1 MNGEKD
7 TVIQTIRKRKGISL
21 RLRVTLL
28 VSLMLLVLNG
38 LLVGYSIY
46 TSGQH
51 FTRAKE
57 GLVAEMRVFPID
69 LAEVPSQVSAETIK
83 PGEVMEAEVTEF
95 GEVKEFQKGEAI
107 AVSVL
112 QAASTGFRKEILIFF
127 FLIDVLGISLTYF
140 VAGRAL
146 RPLTKLSAK
155 MAQMDENN
163 WNCVMPEPETH
174 DEIGQVSE
182 SFRHLMER
190 LQESFQAQKHFAAN
204 AAHELKTPLAVMKSA
219 IQVLHLEEKPS
230 AEEYEETLRLCL
242 DTTEQLSQMVEE
254 LLTISNPA
262 EEAKEE
268 ISLKKMTGEIFQKYT
283 GQIQE
288 KDLVVWQQ
296 MQQDTWYT
304 HPVLMRF
311 LLENLLSNA
320 VKYNRQGGSIRLTAE
335 IKENQLHLEVADTGI
350 GISSEHLPHIFTC
363 FYRADPSRNKEIAGN
378 GLGLSIVKTAVE
390 KMRGEITVESEE
402 GKGTCFHVVLPA

>member
-7 TVIQTIRKRKGISL
+7 TVIQNIGKNKGISL
-21 RLRVTLL
+21 RLRITLL
-28 VSLMLLVLNG
+28 VSLLLLVLNG
-38 LLVGYSIY
+38 VLVGYSVY
-46 TSGQH
+46 SGGQY
-51 FTRAKE
+51 FTQATMALKVEMSAINPSAE
-57 GLVAEMRVFPID
+57 GTEAQTIQRWQ
-69 LAEVPSQVSAETIK
+69 EVPLEMQ
-83 PGEVMEAEVTEF
+83 
-95 GEVKEFQKGEAI
+95 
-107 AVSVL
+107 AVSTEPAVAAISTL
-112 QAASTGFRKEILIFF
+112 QEANTGFRQEILLA
-127 FLIDVLGISLTYF
+127 FLLVDIVGILLTYF

-146 RPLTKLSAK
+146 QPLTKLSAK
-155 MAQMDENN
+155 MTQMDENN
-163 WNCVMPEPETH
+163 WNCAMTEPDTH

-230 AEEYEETLRLCL
+230 VEEYEETLQLCL

-254 LLTISNPA
+254 LLVISNPK

-268 ISLKKMTGEIFQKYT
+268 ISLKKMTEEIFQKYAA
-283 GQIQE
+283 QMQE

-296 MQQDTWYT
+296 IQQDTWYT

-320 VKYNRQGGSIRLTAE
+320 VKYNQQGGSIRLTAE

-350 GISSEHLPHIFTC
+350 GISPEHLPHIFTC

-390 KMRGEITVESEE
+390 KMQGEITVESQE
-402 GKGTCFHVVLPA
+402 GKGTCFHVTLPA

>member
-7 TVIQTIRKRKGISL
+7 TVMQNIRKNKGISL
-21 RLRVTLL
+21 RLRITLL
-28 VSLMLLVLNG
+28 VSLLLLLLNG
-38 LLVGYSIY
+38 VLVGYSVH
-46 TSGQH
+46 SGGQY
-51 FTRAKE
+51 FTQATMALKVEMSAIKPSAE
-57 GLVAEMRVFPID
+57 GTEAQTIQRWQ
-69 LAEVPSQVSAETIK
+69 EVPLEMQ
-83 PGEVMEAEVTEF
+83 
-95 GEVKEFQKGEAI
+95 
-107 AVSVL
+107 AVSTEPSAVAISTL
-112 QAASTGFRKEILIFF
+112 QEANSGFRQEILLA
-127 FLIDVLGISLTYF
+127 FLFVDVVGILLTYF

-163 WNCVMPEPETH
+163 WNCAMTEPDTH

-190 LQESFQAQKHFAAN
+190 LQDSFQAQKHFAAN

-230 AEEYEETLRLCL
+230 AEEYEETLELCL
-242 DTTEQLSQMVEE
+242 ETTEQLSQMVEE
-254 LLTISNPA
+254 LLVISNPK

-268 ISLKKMTGEIFQKYT
+268 ISLKKMIEEIFQKYA

-296 MQQDTWYT
+296 MQQDTWYI

-350 GISSEHLPHIFTC
+350 GISPEHLPHIFTC

-390 KMRGEITVESEE
+390 KMQGEIIVESEE
-402 GKGTCFHVVLPA
+402 GQGTCFHVTLPA

>member
-7 TVIQTIRKRKGISL
+7 TVMQNIRKNKGISL
-21 RLRVTLL
+21 RLRITLL
-28 VSLMLLVLNG
+28 VSLLLLLLNG
-38 LLVGYSIY
+38 VLVGYSVH
-46 TSGQH
+46 SGGQY
-51 FTRAKE
+51 FTQATMALKVEMSAIKPSAE
-57 GLVAEMRVFPID
+57 GIEAQTIQRWQ
-69 LAEVPSQVSAETIK
+69 EVPLEMQ
-83 PGEVMEAEVTEF
+83 
-95 GEVKEFQKGEAI
+95 
-107 AVSVL
+107 AVSTEP
-112 QAASTGFRKEILIFF
+112 AAVAISTLHEANSGFRQEILLA
-127 FLIDVLGISLTYF
+127 FLFVDVVGILLTYF

-163 WNCVMPEPETH
+163 WNCAMTEPDTH

-190 LQESFQAQKHFAAN
+190 LQDSFQAQKHFAAN

-230 AEEYEETLRLCL
+230 AEEYEETLELCL
-242 DTTEQLSQMVEE
+242 ETTEQLSQMVEE
-254 LLTISNPA
+254 LLVISNPK

-268 ISLKKMTGEIFQKYT
+268 ISLKKMTEEIFQKYA

-296 MQQDTWYT
+296 VQQDTWYT

-350 GISSEHLPHIFTC
+350 GISPEHLPHIFTC

-390 KMRGEITVESEE
+390 KMQGEITVESEE
-402 GKGTCFHVVLPA
+402 GKGTCFHVTLPA

>member
-7 TVIQTIRKRKGISL
+7 TVMQNIRKNKGISL
-21 RLRVTLL
+21 RLRITLL
-28 VSLMLLVLNG
+28 VSLLLLLLNG
-38 LLVGYSIY
+38 VLVGYSVHS
-46 TSGQH
+46 SGQY
-51 FTRAKE
+51 FTQATMALKVEMSAIKPSAE
-57 GLVAEMRVFPID
+57 GTEAQTIQRWQ
-69 LAEVPSQVSAETIK
+69 EVPLEMQ
-83 PGEVMEAEVTEF
+83 
-95 GEVKEFQKGEAI
+95 
-107 AVSVL
+107 AVSTEPAAVAISTL
-112 QAASTGFRKEILIFF
+112 QEANSGFRQEILLA
-127 FLIDVLGISLTYF
+127 FLFVDVVGILLTYF

-163 WNCVMPEPETH
+163 WNCAMTEPDTH

-190 LQESFQAQKHFAAN
+190 LQDSFQTQKHFAAN
-204 AAHELKTPLAVMKSA
+204 AAHELKTPMAVMKSA

-230 AEEYEETLRLCL
+230 AEEYEETLELCL
-242 DTTEQLSQMVEE
+242 ETTEQLSQMVEK
-254 LLTISNPA
+254 LLVISNPK

-268 ISLKKMTGEIFQKYT
+268 ISLKKMTEEIFQKYA

-296 MQQDTWYT
+296 MQQDTWYI

-350 GISSEHLPHIFTC
+350 GISPEHLPHIFTC

-390 KMRGEITVESEE
+390 KMQGEITVESEE
-402 GKGTCFHVVLPA
+402 GKGTCFHVTLPA

>member
-7 TVIQTIRKRKGISL
+7 TVIQNIGKNKGISL
-21 RLRVTLL
+21 RLRITLL
-28 VSLMLLVLNG
+28 VSLLLLVLNG
-38 LLVGYSIY
+38 VLVGYSVY
-46 TSGQH
+46 SGGQY
-51 FTRAKE
+51 FTQATMALKVEMSAINPSAE
-57 GLVAEMRVFPID
+57 GTEAQTIQRWQ
-69 LAEVPSQVSAETIK
+69 EVPLEMQ
-83 PGEVMEAEVTEF
+83 
-95 GEVKEFQKGEAI
+95 
-107 AVSVL
+107 AVSTEPAVAAISTL
-112 QAASTGFRKEILIFF
+112 QEANTGFRQEILLA
-127 FLIDVLGISLTYF
+127 FLFVDIVGILLTYF

-146 RPLTKLSAK
+146 QPLTKLSAK
-155 MAQMDENN
+155 MTQMDENN
-163 WNCVMPEPETH
+163 WNCAMTEPDTH

-230 AEEYEETLRLCL
+230 AEEYEETLQLCL
-242 DTTEQLSQMVEE
+242 ETTEQLSQMVEE
-254 LLTISNPA
+254 LLVISNPK

-268 ISLKKMTGEIFQKYT
+268 ISLKKMTEEIFQKYAA
-283 GQIQE
+283 QIQE

-296 MQQDTWYT
+296 IQQDTWYT

-320 VKYNRQGGSIRLTAE
+320 VKYNQQGGSIRLTAE

-350 GISSEHLPHIFTC
+350 GISPEHLPHIFTC

-390 KMRGEITVESEE
+390 KMRGGITVESQE
-402 GKGTCFHVVLPA
+402 GKGTCFHVTLPA

>member
-7 TVIQTIRKRKGISL
+7 TVMQNIGKNKGISL
-21 RLRVTLL
+21 RLRITLL
-28 VSLMLLVLNG
+28 VSLLLLVLNG
-38 LLVGYSIY
+38 VLVGYSVY
-46 TSGQH
+46 SGGQY
-51 FTRAKE
+51 FTQATMALKVEMSAIKPSAE
-57 GLVAEMRVFPID
+57 GTEAQTIQRWQ
-69 LAEVPSQVSAETIK
+69 EVPLEMQ
-83 PGEVMEAEVTEF
+83 
-95 GEVKEFQKGEAI
+95 
-107 AVSVL
+107 AVSTEPAVAAISTL
-112 QAASTGFRKEILIFF
+112 QEANTGFRQEILLA
-127 FLIDVLGISLTYF
+127 FLFVDIVGILLTYF

-146 RPLTKLSAK
+146 QPLTKLSAK
-155 MAQMDENN
+155 MTQMDENN
-163 WNCVMPEPETH
+163 WNCAMTEPDTH

-190 LQESFQAQKHFAAN
+190 LQDSFQAQKHFAAN

-230 AEEYEETLRLCL
+230 AEEYEETLQLCL

-254 LLTISNPA
+254 LLVISNPK

-268 ISLKKMTGEIFQKYT
+268 ISLKKMTEEIFQKYAA
-283 GQIQE
+283 QMQE

-296 MQQDTWYT
+296 IQQDTWYT
-304 HPVLMRF
+304 HSVLMRF

-320 VKYNRQGGSIRLTAE
+320 VKYNQQGGSIRLTAE

-350 GISSEHLPHIFTC
+350 GISPEHLPHIFTC

-390 KMRGEITVESEE
+390 KMRGEITVESQE
-402 GKGTCFHVVLPA
+402 GKGTCFHVTLPA

>member
-7 TVIQTIRKRKGISL
+7 TVIQNIGKNKGISL
-21 RLRVTLL
+21 RLRITLL
-28 VSLMLLVLNG
+28 VSLLLLVLNG
-38 LLVGYSIY
+38 VLVGYSVY
-46 TSGQH
+46 SGGRY
-51 FTRAKE
+51 FTQATMALKVEMSAINPSAE
-57 GLVAEMRVFPID
+57 GTEAQTIQRWQ
-69 LAEVPSQVSAETIK
+69 EVPLEMQ
-83 PGEVMEAEVTEF
+83 
-95 GEVKEFQKGEAI
+95 
-107 AVSVL
+107 AVSTEPAAVAISTL
-112 QAASTGFRKEILIFF
+112 QEANTGFRQEILLA
-127 FLIDVLGISLTYF
+127 FLFVDIVGILLTYF

-146 RPLTKLSAK
+146 QPLTKLSAK

-163 WNCVMPEPETH
+163 WNCAMTEPDTH

-230 AEEYEETLRLCL
+230 AEEYEETLQLCL
-242 DTTEQLSQMVEE
+242 ETTEQLSQMVEE
-254 LLTISNPA
+254 LLVISNPK

-268 ISLKKMTGEIFQKYT
+268 ISLKKMTEEIFQKYAA
-283 GQIQE
+283 QIQE

-296 MQQDTWYT
+296 IQQDTWYT

-320 VKYNRQGGSIRLTAE
+320 VKYNQQGGSIRLTAE
-335 IKENQLHLEVADTGI
+335 VKENQLHLEVADTGI
-350 GISSEHLPHIFTC
+350 GISPEHLPHIFTC

-390 KMRGEITVESEE
+390 KMQGEITVESQE
-402 GKGTCFHVVLPA
+402 GKGTCFHVTLPA

>member
-7 TVIQTIRKRKGISL
+7 TVIQNIGKNKGISL
-21 RLRVTLL
+21 RLRITLL
-28 VSLMLLVLNG
+28 VSLLLLVLNG
-38 LLVGYSIY
+38 VLVGYSVY
-46 TSGQH
+46 SSGQY
-51 FTRAKE
+51 FTQATMALKVEMSAINPSAE
-57 GLVAEMRVFPID
+57 GTEAQTIQRWQ
-69 LAEVPSQVSAETIK
+69 EVPLEMQ
-83 PGEVMEAEVTEF
+83 
-95 GEVKEFQKGEAI
+95 
-107 AVSVL
+107 AVSTEPAAVAISTL
-112 QAASTGFRKEILIFF
+112 QEANTGFRQEILLA
-127 FLIDVLGISLTYF
+127 FLLVDIVGILLTYF

-146 RPLTKLSAK
+146 QPLTKLSAK

-163 WNCVMPEPETH
+163 WNCAMTEPDTH

-190 LQESFQAQKHFAAN
+190 LQDSFQAQKHFAAN

-230 AEEYEETLRLCL
+230 AEEYEETLQLCL
-242 DTTEQLSQMVEE
+242 ETTEKLSQMVEE
-254 LLTISNPA
+254 LLVISNPK

-268 ISLKKMTGEIFQKYT
+268 ISLKKMTEEIFQKYAA
-283 GQIQE
+283 QIQE

-296 MQQDTWYT
+296 IQQDTWYT

-320 VKYNRQGGSIRLTAE
+320 VKYNQQGGSIRLTAE
-335 IKENQLHLEVADTGI
+335 IKESQLHLKVADTGI
-350 GISSEHLPHIFTC
+350 GISPEHLPHIFTC

-390 KMRGEITVESEE
+390 KMQGEITVESQE
-402 GKGTCFHVVLPA
+402 GKGTCFHVTLPA

>member
-7 TVIQTIRKRKGISL
+7 TVMQNIRKNKGISL
-21 RLRVTLL
+21 RLRITLL
-28 VSLMLLVLNG
+28 VSLLLLLLNG
-38 LLVGYSIY
+38 VLVGYSVH
-46 TSGQH
+46 SGGQY
-51 FTRAKE
+51 FTQATMALKVEMSAIKPSAE
-57 GLVAEMRVFPID
+57 GTEAQTIQRWQ
-69 LAEVPSQVSAETIK
+69 EVPLEMQ
-83 PGEVMEAEVTEF
+83 
-95 GEVKEFQKGEAI
+95 
-107 AVSVL
+107 AVSTEPAAVAISTL
-112 QAASTGFRKEILIFF
+112 QEANSGFRQEILLA
-127 FLIDVLGISLTYF
+127 FLFVDVVGILLTYF

-163 WNCVMPEPETH
+163 WNCAMTEPDTH

-190 LQESFQAQKHFAAN
+190 LQDSFQVKKHFAAN
-204 AAHELKTPLAVMKSA
+204 AAHELKTTLAVMKSA

-230 AEEYEETLRLCL
+230 AEEYEETLELCL
-242 DTTEQLSQMVEE
+242 ETTEQLSQMVEK
-254 LLTISNPA
+254 LLVISNPK

-268 ISLKKMTGEIFQKYT
+268 ISLKKMIEEIFQKYA

-296 MQQDTWYT
+296 VQQDTWYT

-350 GISSEHLPHIFTC
+350 GISPEHLPHIFTC

-378 GLGLSIVKTAVE
+378 GLGLSVVKTAVE
-390 KMRGEITVESEE
+390 KMQGEITVVSEE
-402 GKGTCFHVVLPA
+402 GKGTCFHVTLPA

>member
-7 TVIQTIRKRKGISL
+7 TVIQNIGKNKGISL
-21 RLRVTLL
+21 RLRITLL
-28 VSLMLLVLNG
+28 VSLLLLVLNG
-38 LLVGYSIY
+38 VLVGYSVY
-46 TSGQH
+46 SSGQY
-51 FTRAKE
+51 FTQATMALKVEMSAINPSAE
-57 GLVAEMRVFPID
+57 GTEAQTIQRWQ
-69 LAEVPSQVSAETIK
+69 EVPLEMQ
-83 PGEVMEAEVTEF
+83 
-95 GEVKEFQKGEAI
+95 
-107 AVSVL
+107 AVSTEPAAVAISTL
-112 QAASTGFRKEILIFF
+112 QEANTGFRQEILLA
-127 FLIDVLGISLTYF
+127 FLLVDIVGILLTYF

-163 WNCVMPEPETH
+163 WNCAMTEPDTH

-190 LQESFQAQKHFAAN
+190 LQDSFQAQKHFAAN

-219 IQVLHLEEKPS
+219 IQVFHLEEKPS
-230 AEEYEETLRLCL
+230 AEEYEETLQLCL
-242 DTTEQLSQMVEE
+242 ETTEQLSQMVEE
-254 LLTISNPA
+254 LLVISNPK

-268 ISLKKMTGEIFQKYT
+268 ISLKKMTEDIFQKYAA
-283 GQIQE
+283 QIQE

-296 MQQDTWYT
+296 IQQDTWYT

-320 VKYNRQGGSIRLTAE
+320 VKYNQQGGSIRLTAE

-350 GISSEHLPHIFTC
+350 GISPEHLPHIFTC

-390 KMRGEITVESEE
+390 KMQGEITVESQE
-402 GKGTCFHVVLPA
+402 GKGTCFHVTLPA

>member
-7 TVIQTIRKRKGISL
+7 TVMQNIRKNKGISL
-21 RLRVTLL
+21 RLRITLL
-28 VSLMLLVLNG
+28 VSLLLLLLNG
-38 LLVGYSIY
+38 VLVGYSVH
-46 TSGQH
+46 SGGQY
-51 FTRAKE
+51 FTQATMALKVEMSAIKPSAE
-57 GLVAEMRVFPID
+57 GTEAQTIQRWQ
-69 LAEVPSQVSAETIK
+69 EVPLEMQ
-83 PGEVMEAEVTEF
+83 
-95 GEVKEFQKGEAI
+95 
-107 AVSVL
+107 AVSTEPAAVAISTL
-112 QAASTGFRKEILIFF
+112 QEANSGFRQEILLA
-127 FLIDVLGISLTYF
+127 FLFVDVVGILLTYF

-163 WNCVMPEPETH
+163 WNCAMTEPDTH

-190 LQESFQAQKHFAAN
+190 LQDSFQAQKHFAAN

-230 AEEYEETLRLCL
+230 AEEYEETLELCL
-242 DTTEQLSQMVEE
+242 ETTEQLSQMVEE
-254 LLTISNPA
+254 LLVISNPK

-268 ISLKKMTGEIFQKYT
+268 ISLKKMTEEIFQKYA

-296 MQQDTWYT
+296 MQQDTWYI

-350 GISSEHLPHIFTC
+350 GISPEHLPHIFTC

-390 KMRGEITVESEE
+390 KMQGEITVESEE
-402 GKGTCFHVVLPA
+402 GKGTCFHVTLPA

>member
-7 TVIQTIRKRKGISL
+7 TVMQNIRKNKGISL
-21 RLRVTLL
+21 RLRITLL
-28 VSLMLLVLNG
+28 VSLLLLLLNG
-38 LLVGYSIY
+38 VLVGYSVH
-46 TSGQH
+46 SGGQY
-51 FTRAKE
+51 FTQATMALKVEMSAIKPSAE
-57 GLVAEMRVFPID
+57 GTEAQTIQRWQ
-69 LAEVPSQVSAETIK
+69 EVPLEMQ
-83 PGEVMEAEVTEF
+83 
-95 GEVKEFQKGEAI
+95 
-107 AVSVL
+107 AVSTEPAAVAISTL
-112 QAASTGFRKEILIFF
+112 QEANSGFRQEILLA
-127 FLIDVLGISLTYF
+127 FLFVDVVGILLTYF

-163 WNCVMPEPETH
+163 WNCAMTEPDTH

-190 LQESFQAQKHFAAN
+190 RQDSFQAQKHFAAN
-204 AAHELKTPLAVMKSA
+204 AAHELKTPMAVMKSA

-230 AEEYEETLRLCL
+230 AEEYEETLELCL
-242 DTTEQLSQMVEE
+242 ETTEQLSQMVEE
-254 LLTISNPA
+254 LLVISNPK

-268 ISLKKMTGEIFQKYT
+268 ISLKKMTEEIFQKYA

-296 MQQDTWYT
+296 MQQDTWYI

-350 GISSEHLPHIFTC
+350 GISPEHLPHIFTC

-390 KMRGEITVESEE
+390 KMQGEIIVESEE
-402 GKGTCFHVVLPA
+402 GQGTCFHVTLPA

>member
-7 TVIQTIRKRKGISL
+7 TVIQNIGKNKGISL
-21 RLRVTLL
+21 RLRITLL
-28 VSLMLLVLNG
+28 VSLLLLVLNG
-38 LLVGYSIY
+38 VLVGYSVY
-46 TSGQH
+46 SGGQY
-51 FTRAKE
+51 FTQATMALKVEMSAIKPSAE
-57 GLVAEMRVFPID
+57 GTEAQTIQRWQ
-69 LAEVPSQVSAETIK
+69 EVPLEMQ
-83 PGEVMEAEVTEF
+83 
-95 GEVKEFQKGEAI
+95 
-107 AVSVL
+107 AVSTEPAVAAISTL
-112 QAASTGFRKEILIFF
+112 QEANTGFRQEILLA
-127 FLIDVLGISLTYF
+127 FLLVDIVGILLTYF

-146 RPLTKLSAK
+146 QPLTKLSAK
-155 MAQMDENN
+155 MTQMDENN
-163 WNCVMPEPETH
+163 WNCAMTEPDTH

-190 LQESFQAQKHFAAN
+190 LQDSFQAQKHFAAN

-230 AEEYEETLRLCL
+230 AEEYEETLQLCL

-254 LLTISNPA
+254 LLVISNPK

-268 ISLKKMTGEIFQKYT
+268 ISLKKMTEEIFQKYAA
-283 GQIQE
+283 QMQE

-296 MQQDTWYT
+296 IQQDTWYT

-320 VKYNRQGGSIRLTAE
+320 VKYNQQGGSIRLTAE

-350 GISSEHLPHIFTC
+350 GISPEHLPHIFTC
-363 FYRADPSRNKEIAGN
+363 FYRADPSRNKKIAGN

-390 KMRGEITVESEE
+390 KMQGEITVESQE
-402 GKGTCFHVVLPA
+402 GKGTCFHVTLPA

>member
-7 TVIQTIRKRKGISL
+7 TVIQNIGKNKGISL
-21 RLRVTLL
+21 RLRITLL
-28 VSLMLLVLNG
+28 VSLLLLVLNG
-38 LLVGYSIY
+38 VLVGYSVY
-46 TSGQH
+46 SGGQY
-51 FTRAKE
+51 FTQATAALKVE
-57 GLVAEMRVFPID
+57 MSAIKPSAEETEAQTIQRWQ
-69 LAEVPSQVSAETIK
+69 EVPLEMQ
-83 PGEVMEAEVTEF
+83 
-95 GEVKEFQKGEAI
+95 
-107 AVSVL
+107 AVSTEPAAVAISTL
-112 QAASTGFRKEILIFF
+112 QEANTGFRQEILLA
-127 FLIDVLGISLTYF
+127 FLFVDIVGILLTYF

-146 RPLTKLSAK
+146 QPLTKLSAK
-155 MAQMDENN
+155 MTQMDENN
-163 WNCVMPEPETH
+163 WNCAMTEPDTH

-190 LQESFQAQKHFAAN
+190 LQDSFQAQKHFAAN

-230 AEEYEETLRLCL
+230 AEEYEETLQLCL
-242 DTTEQLSQMVEE
+242 ETTEQLSQMVEE
-254 LLTISNPA
+254 LLVISNPK

-268 ISLKKMTGEIFQKYT
+268 ISLKKMTEEIFQKYAA
-283 GQIQE
+283 QIQE

-296 MQQDTWYT
+296 IQQDTWYT

-335 IKENQLHLEVADTGI
+335 IKENQLHLEVADAGI
-350 GISSEHLPHIFTC
+350 GISPEHLPHIFTC

-390 KMRGEITVESEE
+390 KMQGEITVESQE
-402 GKGTCFHVVLPA
+402 GKGTCFHVTLPA

>member
-7 TVIQTIRKRKGISL
+7 TVMQNIRKNKGISL
-21 RLRVTLL
+21 RLRITLL
-28 VSLMLLVLNG
+28 VSLLLLLLNG
-38 LLVGYSIY
+38 VLVGYSVH
-46 TSGQH
+46 SGGQY
-51 FTRAKE
+51 FTQATMALKVEMSAIKPSAE
-57 GLVAEMRVFPID
+57 GTEAQTTQRWQ
-69 LAEVPSQVSAETIK
+69 EVPLEMQ
-83 PGEVMEAEVTEF
+83 
-95 GEVKEFQKGEAI
+95 
-107 AVSVL
+107 AVSTEPSAVAISTL
-112 QAASTGFRKEILIFF
+112 QEANSGFRQEILLA
-127 FLIDVLGISLTYF
+127 FLFVDVVGILLTYF

-163 WNCVMPEPETH
+163 WNCAMTEPDTH

-190 LQESFQAQKHFAAN
+190 LQDSFQVKKHFAAN

-230 AEEYEETLRLCL
+230 AEEYEETLELCL
-242 DTTEQLSQMVEE
+242 ETTEQLSQMVEK
-254 LLTISNPA
+254 LLVISNPK

-268 ISLKKMTGEIFQKYT
+268 ISLKKMIEEIFQKYA

-296 MQQDTWYT
+296 VQQDTWYT

-350 GISSEHLPHIFTC
+350 GISPEHLPHIFTC

-378 GLGLSIVKTAVE
+378 GLGLSVVKTAVE
-390 KMRGEITVESEE
+390 KMQGEITVVSEE
-402 GKGTCFHVVLPA
+402 GKGTCFHVTLPA

>member
-1 MNGEKD
+1 MQN
-7 TVIQTIRKRKGISL
+7 IRKNKGISL
-21 RLRVTLL
+21 RLRITLL
-28 VSLMLLVLNG
+28 VSLLLLLLNG
-38 LLVGYSIY
+38 VLVGYSVH
-46 TSGQH
+46 SGGQY
-51 FTRAKE
+51 FTQATMALKVEMSAIKPSAE
-57 GLVAEMRVFPID
+57 GTEAQTIQRWQ
-69 LAEVPSQVSAETIK
+69 EVPLEMQ
-83 PGEVMEAEVTEF
+83 
-95 GEVKEFQKGEAI
+95 
-107 AVSVL
+107 AVSTEPSAVAISTL
-112 QAASTGFRKEILIFF
+112 QEANSGFRQEILLA
-127 FLIDVLGISLTYF
+127 FLFVDVVGILLTYF

-163 WNCVMPEPETH
+163 WNCAMTEPDTH

-190 LQESFQAQKHFAAN
+190 LQDSFQVKKHFAAN

-230 AEEYEETLRLCL
+230 AEEYEETLELCL
-242 DTTEQLSQMVEE
+242 ETTEQLSQMVEK
-254 LLTISNPA
+254 LLVISNPK

-268 ISLKKMTGEIFQKYT
+268 ISLKKMIEEIFQKYA

-296 MQQDTWYT
+296 VQQDTWYT

-350 GISSEHLPHIFTC
+350 GISPEHLPHIFTC

-378 GLGLSIVKTAVE
+378 GLGLSVVKTAVE
-390 KMRGEITVESEE
+390 KMQGEITVVSEE
-402 GKGTCFHVVLPA
+402 GKGTCFHVTLPA

>member
-7 TVIQTIRKRKGISL
+7 TVIQNIGKNKGISL
-21 RLRVTLL
+21 RLRITLL
-28 VSLMLLVLNG
+28 VSLLLLVLNG
-38 LLVGYSIY
+38 VLVGYSVY
-46 TSGQH
+46 SGGQY
-51 FTRAKE
+51 FTQATMALKVEMSAINPSAE
-57 GLVAEMRVFPID
+57 GTEAQTIQRWQ
-69 LAEVPSQVSAETIK
+69 EVPLEMQ
-83 PGEVMEAEVTEF
+83 
-95 GEVKEFQKGEAI
+95 
-107 AVSVL
+107 AVSTEPAAVAISTL
-112 QAASTGFRKEILIFF
+112 QEANTGFRQEILLV
-127 FLIDVLGISLTYF
+127 FLLVDIVGILLTYF

-146 RPLTKLSAK
+146 QPLTKLSAK

-163 WNCVMPEPETH
+163 WNCAMTEPDTH

-190 LQESFQAQKHFAAN
+190 LQDSFQEQKHFAAN

-230 AEEYEETLRLCL
+230 AEEYEETLQLCL
-242 DTTEQLSQMVEE
+242 ETTEQLSQMMEE
-254 LLTISNPA
+254 LLVISNPK

-268 ISLKKMTGEIFQKYT
+268 ISLKKMTEEIFQKYAA
-283 GQIQE
+283 QIQE
-288 KDLVVWQQ
+288 KDLVVWHQI
-296 MQQDTWYT
+296 QQDTWYT

-320 VKYNRQGGSIRLTAE
+320 VKYNQQGGSIRLTAE

-350 GISSEHLPHIFTC
+350 GISPEHLPHIFTC

-390 KMRGEITVESEE
+390 KMQGEITVESQE
-402 GKGTCFHVVLPA
+402 GKGTCFHVTLPA

>member
-7 TVIQTIRKRKGISL
+7 TVMQNIRKNKGISL
-21 RLRVTLL
+21 RLRITLL
-28 VSLMLLVLNG
+28 VSLLLLLLNG
-38 LLVGYSIY
+38 VLVGYSVH
-46 TSGQH
+46 SGGQY
-51 FTRAKE
+51 FTQATMALKVEMSAIKPSAE
-57 GLVAEMRVFPID
+57 GTEAQTIQRWQ
-69 LAEVPSQVSAETIK
+69 EVPLEMQ
-83 PGEVMEAEVTEF
+83 
-95 GEVKEFQKGEAI
+95 
-107 AVSVL
+107 AVSTEPAAVAISTL
-112 QAASTGFRKEILIFF
+112 QEANSGFRQEILLA
-127 FLIDVLGISLTYF
+127 FLFVDVVGILLTYF

-163 WNCVMPEPETH
+163 WNCAMTEPDTH

-190 LQESFQAQKHFAAN
+190 LQDSFQAQKHFAAN
-204 AAHELKTPLAVMKSA
+204 AAHELKTPMAVMKSA

-230 AEEYEETLRLCL
+230 AEEYEETLELCL
-242 DTTEQLSQMVEE
+242 ETTEQLSQMVEE
-254 LLTISNPA
+254 LLVISNPK

-268 ISLKKMTGEIFQKYT
+268 ISLKKMIEEIFQKYA

-296 MQQDTWYT
+296 VQQDTWYT

-350 GISSEHLPHIFTC
+350 GISPEHLPHIFTC

-390 KMRGEITVESEE
+390 KMQGEITVVSEE
-402 GKGTCFHVVLPA
+402 GKGTCFHVTLPT

>member
-7 TVIQTIRKRKGISL
+7 TVIQNIGKNKGISL
-21 RLRVTLL
+21 RLRITLL
-28 VSLMLLVLNG
+28 MSLLLLVLNG
-38 LLVGYSIY
+38 VLVGYSVY
-46 TSGQH
+46 SGGQY
-51 FTRAKE
+51 FTQATMALKVEMSAIKPSAE
-57 GLVAEMRVFPID
+57 GTEAQTIQRWQ
-69 LAEVPSQVSAETIK
+69 EVPLEMQ
-83 PGEVMEAEVTEF
+83 
-95 GEVKEFQKGEAI
+95 
-107 AVSVL
+107 AVSTEPAAVAISTL
-112 QAASTGFRKEILIFF
+112 QEANTGFRQEILLA
-127 FLIDVLGISLTYF
+127 FLFVDIVGILLTYF

-146 RPLTKLSAK
+146 QPLTKLSAK
-155 MAQMDENN
+155 MTQMDENN
-163 WNCVMPEPETH
+163 WNCAMTEPDTH

-230 AEEYEETLRLCL
+230 AEEYEETLQLCL
-242 DTTEQLSQMVEE
+242 ETTEQLSQMVEE
-254 LLTISNPA
+254 LLVISNPK

-268 ISLKKMTGEIFQKYT
+268 ISLKKMTEEIFQKYAA
-283 GQIQE
+283 QIQE

-296 MQQDTWYT
+296 IQQDTWYT

-320 VKYNRQGGSIRLTAE
+320 VKYNQQGGSIRLTAE

-350 GISSEHLPHIFTC
+350 GISPEHLPHIFTC

-390 KMRGEITVESEE
+390 KMRGEITVESQE
-402 GKGTCFHVVLPA
+402 GKGTCFHVTLPA

>member
-7 TVIQTIRKRKGISL
+7 TVIQNIGKNKGISL
-21 RLRVTLL
+21 RLRITLL
-28 VSLMLLVLNG
+28 VSLLLLVLNG
-38 LLVGYSIY
+38 VLVGYSVY
-46 TSGQH
+46 SGGQY
-51 FTRAKE
+51 FTQATMALKVEMSAIKPSAE
-57 GLVAEMRVFPID
+57 GTEAQTIQSWQ
-69 LAEVPSQVSAETIK
+69 EVPLEMQ
-83 PGEVMEAEVTEF
+83 
-95 GEVKEFQKGEAI
+95 
-107 AVSVL
+107 AVSTEPAVAVISTL
-112 QAASTGFRKEILIFF
+112 QEANTGFRQEILLA
-127 FLIDVLGISLTYF
+127 FLFVDIVGILLTYF

-146 RPLTKLSAK
+146 QPLTKLSAK
-155 MAQMDENN
+155 MTQMDENN
-163 WNCVMPEPETH
+163 WNCAMTEPDTH

-190 LQESFQAQKHFAAN
+190 LQDSFQAQKHFAAN

-230 AEEYEETLRLCL
+230 AEEYEETLQLCL
-242 DTTEQLSQMVEE
+242 ETTEQLSQMVEE
-254 LLTISNPA
+254 LLVISNPK

-268 ISLKKMTGEIFQKYT
+268 ISLKKMTEEIFQKYAA
-283 GQIQE
+283 QIQE

-296 MQQDTWYT
+296 IQQDTWYT

-320 VKYNRQGGSIRLTAE
+320 VKYNQQGGSIRLTAE

-350 GISSEHLPHIFTC
+350 GISPEHLPHIFTC

-390 KMRGEITVESEE
+390 KMQGEITVESQE
-402 GKGTCFHVVLPA
+402 GKGTCFHVTLPA

>member
-7 TVIQTIRKRKGISL
+7 TVIQNIGKNKGISL
-21 RLRVTLL
+21 RLRITLL
-28 VSLMLLVLNG
+28 VSLLLLVLNG
-38 LLVGYSIY
+38 VLVGYSVY
-46 TSGQH
+46 SGGQY
-51 FTRAKE
+51 FTQATMALKVEMSAINPSAE
-57 GLVAEMRVFPID
+57 GTEAQTIQRWQ
-69 LAEVPSQVSAETIK
+69 EVPLEMQ
-83 PGEVMEAEVTEF
+83 
-95 GEVKEFQKGEAI
+95 
-107 AVSVL
+107 AVSTEPAVAAISTL
-112 QAASTGFRKEILIFF
+112 QEANTGFRQEILLA
-127 FLIDVLGISLTYF
+127 FLFVDIVGILLTYF

-146 RPLTKLSAK
+146 QPLTKLSTK
-155 MAQMDENN
+155 MTQMDENN
-163 WNCVMPEPETH
+163 WNCAMTEPDTH

-190 LQESFQAQKHFAAN
+190 LQDSFQAQKHFAAN

-230 AEEYEETLRLCL
+230 AEEYEETLQLCL
-242 DTTEQLSQMVEE
+242 ETTEQLSQMVEE
-254 LLTISNPA
+254 LLVISNPK

-268 ISLKKMTGEIFQKYT
+268 ISLKKMTEEIFQKYAA
-283 GQIQE
+283 QIQE

-296 MQQDTWYT
+296 IQQDTWYT

-320 VKYNRQGGSIRLTAE
+320 VKYNQQGGSIRLTAE

-350 GISSEHLPHIFTC
+350 GISPEHLPHIFTC

-390 KMRGEITVESEE
+390 KMQGEITVESQE
-402 GKGTCFHVVLPA
+402 GKGTCFHVTLPA

>member
-7 TVIQTIRKRKGISL
+7 TVIQNIGKNKGISL
-21 RLRVTLL
+21 RLRITLL
-28 VSLMLLVLNG
+28 VSLLLLVLNG
-38 LLVGYSIY
+38 VLVGYSVY
-46 TSGQH
+46 SGGQY
-51 FTRAKE
+51 FTQATMALKVEMSAIKPSAE
-57 GLVAEMRVFPID
+57 GTEAQTIQRWQ
-69 LAEVPSQVSAETIK
+69 EVPLEMQ
-83 PGEVMEAEVTEF
+83 
-95 GEVKEFQKGEAI
+95 
-107 AVSVL
+107 AVSTEPAVAAISTL
-112 QAASTGFRKEILIFF
+112 QEANTGFRQEILLA
-127 FLIDVLGISLTYF
+127 FLFVDIVGILLTYF

-146 RPLTKLSAK
+146 QPLTKLSAK
-155 MAQMDENN
+155 MTQMDENN
-163 WNCVMPEPETH
+163 WNCAMTEPDTH

-230 AEEYEETLRLCL
+230 AEEYEETLQLCL
-242 DTTEQLSQMVEE
+242 ETTEQLSQMVEE
-254 LLTISNPA
+254 LLVISNPK

-268 ISLKKMTGEIFQKYT
+268 ISLKKMTEEIFQKYAA
-283 GQIQE
+283 QIQE

-296 MQQDTWYT
+296 IQQDTWYT

-350 GISSEHLPHIFTC
+350 GISPEHLPHIFTC

-390 KMRGEITVESEE
+390 KMRGEITVESQK
-402 GKGTCFHVVLPA
+402 GKGTCFHVTLPA

>member
-7 TVIQTIRKRKGISL
+7 TVIQNIGKNKGISL
-21 RLRVTLL
+21 RLRITLL
-28 VSLMLLVLNG
+28 VSLLLLVLNG
-38 LLVGYSIY
+38 VLVGYSVY
-46 TSGQH
+46 SGGQY
-51 FTRAKE
+51 FTQATMALKVEMSAINPSAE
-57 GLVAEMRVFPID
+57 GTEAQTIQRWQ
-69 LAEVPSQVSAETIK
+69 EVPLEMQVVSTEPAAVAISTLQ
-83 PGEVMEAEVTEF
+83 EAN
-95 GEVKEFQKGEAI
+95 
-107 AVSVL
+107 
-112 QAASTGFRKEILIFF
+112 TGFRQEILLA
-127 FLIDVLGISLTYF
+127 FLLVDIVGILLTYF

-163 WNCVMPEPETH
+163 WNWAMTEPDTH

-230 AEEYEETLRLCL
+230 AEEYEETLQLCL
-242 DTTEQLSQMVEE
+242 ETTEQLSQMVEE
-254 LLTISNPA
+254 LLVISNPK

-268 ISLKKMTGEIFQKYT
+268 ISLKKMTEEIFQKYAA
-283 GQIQE
+283 QIQE

-296 MQQDTWYT
+296 IQQDTWYT

-320 VKYNRQGGSIRLTAE
+320 VKYNQQGGSIRLTAE

-350 GISSEHLPHIFTC
+350 GISPEHLPHIFTC

-390 KMRGEITVESEE
+390 KMQGEITVESQE
-402 GKGTCFHVVLPA
+402 GKGTCFHVTLPA

>member
-7 TVIQTIRKRKGISL
+7 TVIQNIGKNKGISL
-21 RLRVTLL
+21 RLRITLL
-28 VSLMLLVLNG
+28 VSLLLLVLNG
-38 LLVGYSIY
+38 VLVGYSVY
-46 TSGQH
+46 SSGQY
-51 FTRAKE
+51 FTQATMALKVEMSAINPSAE
-57 GLVAEMRVFPID
+57 GTEAQTIQRWQ
-69 LAEVPSQVSAETIK
+69 EVPLEMQ
-83 PGEVMEAEVTEF
+83 
-95 GEVKEFQKGEAI
+95 
-107 AVSVL
+107 AVSTEPAAVAISTL
-112 QAASTGFRKEILIFF
+112 QEANTGFRQEILLA
-127 FLIDVLGISLTYF
+127 FLFVDIVGILLTYF

-146 RPLTKLSAK
+146 QPLTKLSAK
-155 MAQMDENN
+155 MTQMDENN
-163 WNCVMPEPETH
+163 WNCAMTEPDTH

-230 AEEYEETLRLCL
+230 AEEYEETLQLCL
-242 DTTEQLSQMVEE
+242 ETTEQLSQMVEE
-254 LLTISNPA
+254 LLVISNPK

-268 ISLKKMTGEIFQKYT
+268 ISLKKMTEEIFQKYAA
-283 GQIQE
+283 QIQE

-296 MQQDTWYT
+296 IQQDTWYT

-320 VKYNRQGGSIRLTAE
+320 VKYNQQGGSIRLTAE
-335 IKENQLHLEVADTGI
+335 IKENQLHLEVADAGI
-350 GISSEHLPHIFTC
+350 GISPEHLPHIFTC

-390 KMRGEITVESEE
+390 KMRGEITVESQK
-402 GKGTCFHVVLPA
+402 GKGTCFHVTLPA

>member
-7 TVIQTIRKRKGISL
+7 TVIQNIGKNKGISL
-21 RLRVTLL
+21 RLRITLL
-28 VSLMLLVLNG
+28 VSLLLLVLNG
-38 LLVGYSIY
+38 VLVGYSVY
-46 TSGQH
+46 SGGQY
-51 FTRAKE
+51 FTQATMALKVEMSAINPSAE
-57 GLVAEMRVFPID
+57 GTEAQTIQRWQ
-69 LAEVPSQVSAETIK
+69 EVPLEMQ
-83 PGEVMEAEVTEF
+83 
-95 GEVKEFQKGEAI
+95 
-107 AVSVL
+107 AVSTEPAAVAISTL
-112 QAASTGFRKEILIFF
+112 QEANTGFRQEILLA
-127 FLIDVLGISLTYF
+127 FLLVDIVGILLTYF

-146 RPLTKLSAK
+146 QPLTKLSAK

-163 WNCVMPEPETH
+163 WNWAMTEPDTH

-219 IQVLHLEEKPS
+219 IQVFHLEEKPS
-230 AEEYEETLRLCL
+230 AEEYEETLQLCL
-242 DTTEQLSQMVEE
+242 ETTEQLSQMVEE
-254 LLTISNPA
+254 LLVISNPK

-268 ISLKKMTGEIFQKYT
+268 ISLKKMTEEIFQKYAA
-283 GQIQE
+283 QIQE

-296 MQQDTWYT
+296 IQQDTWYT

-320 VKYNRQGGSIRLTAE
+320 VKYNQQGGSIRLTAE

-350 GISSEHLPHIFTC
+350 GISPEHLPHIFTC
-363 FYRADPSRNKEIAGN
+363 FYRADPSRNKEFAGN

-390 KMRGEITVESEE
+390 KMQGEITVESQE
-402 GKGTCFHVVLPA
+402 GKGTCFHVTLPA

>member
-7 TVIQTIRKRKGISL
+7 TVIQNIGKNKGISL
-21 RLRVTLL
+21 RLRITLL
-28 VSLMLLVLNG
+28 VSLLLLVLNG
-38 LLVGYSIY
+38 VLVGYSVY
-46 TSGQH
+46 SGGQY
-51 FTRAKE
+51 FTQATMALKVEMSAIKPSAE
-57 GLVAEMRVFPID
+57 GTEAQTIQRWQ
-69 LAEVPSQVSAETIK
+69 EVPLEMQ
-83 PGEVMEAEVTEF
+83 
-95 GEVKEFQKGEAI
+95 
-107 AVSVL
+107 AVSTEPAAVAISTL
-112 QAASTGFRKEILIFF
+112 QEANTGFRQEILLA
-127 FLIDVLGISLTYF
+127 FLFVDIVGILLTYF

-146 RPLTKLSAK
+146 QPLTKLSAK
-155 MAQMDENN
+155 MTQMDENN
-163 WNCVMPEPETH
+163 WNCAMTEPDTH

-230 AEEYEETLRLCL
+230 AEEYEETLQLCL
-242 DTTEQLSQMVEE
+242 ETTEQLSQMVEE
-254 LLTISNPA
+254 LLVISNPK

-268 ISLKKMTGEIFQKYT
+268 ISLKKMTEEIFQKYAA
-283 GQIQE
+283 QIQE

-296 MQQDTWYT
+296 IQQDTWYT

-320 VKYNRQGGSIRLTAE
+320 VKYNQQGGSIRLTAE

-350 GISSEHLPHIFTC
+350 GISPEHLPHIFTC

-390 KMRGEITVESEE
+390 KMQGEITVESQE
-402 GKGTCFHVVLPA
+402 GKGTCFHVTLPA

>member
-7 TVIQTIRKRKGISL
+7 TVMQNIRKNKGISL
-21 RLRVTLL
+21 RLRITLL
-28 VSLMLLVLNG
+28 VSLLLLLLNG
-38 LLVGYSIY
+38 VLVGYSVH
-46 TSGQH
+46 SGGQY
-51 FTRAKE
+51 FTQATMALKVEMSAIKPSAE
-57 GLVAEMRVFPID
+57 GTEAQTIQRWQ
-69 LAEVPSQVSAETIK
+69 EVPLEMQ
-83 PGEVMEAEVTEF
+83 
-95 GEVKEFQKGEAI
+95 
-107 AVSVL
+107 AVSTEPAAVAISTL
-112 QAASTGFRKEILIFF
+112 QEANSGFRQEILLA
-127 FLIDVLGISLTYF
+127 FLFVDVVGILLTYF

-163 WNCVMPEPETH
+163 WNCAMTEPDTH

-190 LQESFQAQKHFAAN
+190 LQDSFQVKKHFAAN

-230 AEEYEETLRLCL
+230 AEEYEETLELCL
-242 DTTEQLSQMVEE
+242 ETTEQLSQMVEK
-254 LLTISNPA
+254 LLVISNPK

-268 ISLKKMTGEIFQKYT
+268 ISLKKMIEEIFQKYA

-296 MQQDTWYT
+296 VQQDTWYT

-350 GISSEHLPHIFTC
+350 GISPEHLPHIFTC

-378 GLGLSIVKTAVE
+378 GLGLSVVKTAVE
-390 KMRGEITVESEE
+390 KMQGEITVVSEE
-402 GKGTCFHVVLPA
+402 GKGTCFHVTLLA

>member
-7 TVIQTIRKRKGISL
+7 TVIQNIGKNKGISL
-21 RLRVTLL
+21 RLRITLL
-28 VSLMLLVLNG
+28 VSLLLLVLNG
-38 LLVGYSIY
+38 VLVGYSVY
-46 TSGQH
+46 SGGQY
-51 FTRAKE
+51 FTQATMALKVEMSAINPSAE
-57 GLVAEMRVFPID
+57 GTEAQTIQRWQ
-69 LAEVPSQVSAETIK
+69 EVPLEMQ
-83 PGEVMEAEVTEF
+83 
-95 GEVKEFQKGEAI
+95 
-107 AVSVL
+107 AVSTEPAAVAISTL
-112 QAASTGFRKEILIFF
+112 QEANTGFRQEILLA
-127 FLIDVLGISLTYF
+127 FLLVDIVGILLTYF

-163 WNCVMPEPETH
+163 WNWAMTEPDTH

-230 AEEYEETLRLCL
+230 AEEYEETLQLCL
-242 DTTEQLSQMVEE
+242 ETTEQLSQMVEE
-254 LLTISNPA
+254 LLVISNPK

-268 ISLKKMTGEIFQKYT
+268 ISLKKMTEEIFQKYAA
-283 GQIQE
+283 QIQE

-296 MQQDTWYT
+296 IRQDTWYT

-320 VKYNRQGGSIRLTAE
+320 VKYNQQGGSIRLTAE

-350 GISSEHLPHIFTC
+350 GISPEHLPHIFTC

-390 KMRGEITVESEE
+390 KMQGEITVESQE
-402 GKGTCFHVVLPA
+402 GKGTCFHVTLPA

>member
-7 TVIQTIRKRKGISL
+7 TVMQNIGKNKGISL
-21 RLRVTLL
+21 RLRITLL
-28 VSLMLLVLNG
+28 VSLLLLVLNG
-38 LLVGYSIY
+38 VLVGYSVY
-46 TSGQH
+46 SGGQY
-51 FTRAKE
+51 FTQATAALKVEMSAIKPSAE
-57 GLVAEMRVFPID
+57 GTEAQTIQRWQ
-69 LAEVPSQVSAETIK
+69 EVPLEMQ
-83 PGEVMEAEVTEF
+83 
-95 GEVKEFQKGEAI
+95 
-107 AVSVL
+107 AVSTEPAVTAISTL
-112 QAASTGFRKEILIFF
+112 QEANTGFRQEILLA
-127 FLIDVLGISLTYF
+127 FLFVDVVGILLTYF

-163 WNCVMPEPETH
+163 WNCAMTEPDTH

-190 LQESFQAQKHFAAN
+190 LQDSFQAQKHFAAN

-230 AEEYEETLRLCL
+230 AEEYEETLQLCL

-254 LLTISNPA
+254 LLVISNPK

-268 ISLKKMTGEIFQKYT
+268 ISLKKMTEEIFQKYAA
-283 GQIQE
+283 QMQE

-296 MQQDTWYT
+296 IQQDTWYT

-320 VKYNRQGGSIRLTAE
+320 IKYNRQGGSIRLTAE

-350 GISSEHLPHIFTC
+350 GISPEHLPHIFTC

-390 KMRGEITVESEE
+390 KMRGEITVESQE
-402 GKGTCFHVVLPA
+402 GKGTCFHVTLPA

>member
-7 TVIQTIRKRKGISL
+7 TVIQNIGKNKGISL
-21 RLRVTLL
+21 RLRITLL
-28 VSLMLLVLNG
+28 VSLLLLVLNG
-38 LLVGYSIY
+38 VLVGYSVY
-46 TSGQH
+46 SGGQY
-51 FTRAKE
+51 FTQATAALKVEMSAIKPSAE
-57 GLVAEMRVFPID
+57 GTEAQTIQRWQ
-69 LAEVPSQVSAETIK
+69 EVPLEMQ
-83 PGEVMEAEVTEF
+83 
-95 GEVKEFQKGEAI
+95 
-107 AVSVL
+107 AVSTEPAVAAISTL
-112 QAASTGFRKEILIFF
+112 QEANTGFRQEILLA
-127 FLIDVLGISLTYF
+127 FLFVDIVGILLTYF

-146 RPLTKLSAK
+146 QPLTKLSAK
-155 MAQMDENN
+155 MTQMDENN
-163 WNCVMPEPETH
+163 WNCAMTEPDTH

-230 AEEYEETLRLCL
+230 AEEYEETLQLCL

-254 LLTISNPA
+254 LLVISNPA

-268 ISLKKMTGEIFQKYT
+268 ISLKKMSEEIFQKYAA
-283 GQIQE
+283 QIRE

-296 MQQDTWYT
+296 IQQDTWYT

-320 VKYNRQGGSIRLTAE
+320 VKYNQQGGSIRLTAE
-335 IKENQLHLEVADTGI
+335 VKENQLHLEVADTGI
-350 GISSEHLPHIFTC
+350 GISPEHLPHIFTC

-390 KMRGEITVESEE
+390 KMRGEITVESQK
-402 GKGTCFHVVLPA
+402 GKGTCFHVTLPA

>member
-7 TVIQTIRKRKGISL
+7 TVMQNIRKNKGISL
-21 RLRVTLL
+21 RLRITLL
-28 VSLMLLVLNG
+28 VSLLLLLLNG
-38 LLVGYSIY
+38 VLVGYSVH
-46 TSGQH
+46 SGGQY
-51 FTRAKE
+51 FTQATMALKVEMSAIKPSAE
-57 GLVAEMRVFPID
+57 GTEAQTIQRWQ
-69 LAEVPSQVSAETIK
+69 EVPLEMQ
-83 PGEVMEAEVTEF
+83 
-95 GEVKEFQKGEAI
+95 
-107 AVSVL
+107 AVSTEPSAVAISTL
-112 QAASTGFRKEILIFF
+112 QEANSGFRQEILLA
-127 FLIDVLGISLTYF
+127 FLFVDVVGILLTYF

-163 WNCVMPEPETH
+163 WNCAMTEPDTH

-190 LQESFQAQKHFAAN
+190 LQDSFQVKKHFAAN

-230 AEEYEETLRLCL
+230 AEEYEETLELCL
-242 DTTEQLSQMVEE
+242 ETTEQLSQMVEK
-254 LLTISNPA
+254 LLVISNPK

-268 ISLKKMTGEIFQKYT
+268 ISLKKMIEEIFQKYA

-350 GISSEHLPHIFTC
+350 GISPEHLPHIFTC

-378 GLGLSIVKTAVE
+378 GLGLSVVKTAVE
-390 KMRGEITVESEE
+390 KMQGEITVVSEE
-402 GKGTCFHVVLPA
+402 GKGTCFHVTLPA

>member
-7 TVIQTIRKRKGISL
+7 TVIQNIGKNKGISL
-21 RLRVTLL
+21 RLRITLL
-28 VSLMLLVLNG
+28 VSLLLLVLNG
-38 LLVGYSIY
+38 VLVGYSVY
-46 TSGQH
+46 SGGQY
-51 FTRAKE
+51 FTQATAALKVE
-57 GLVAEMRVFPID
+57 MSAIKPSAEETEAQTIQRWQ
-69 LAEVPSQVSAETIK
+69 EVPLEMQ
-83 PGEVMEAEVTEF
+83 
-95 GEVKEFQKGEAI
+95 
-107 AVSVL
+107 AVSTEPAAVAISTL
-112 QAASTGFRKEILIFF
+112 QEANTGFRQEILLA
-127 FLIDVLGISLTYF
+127 FLFVDIVGILLTYF

-146 RPLTKLSAK
+146 QPLTKLSAK
-155 MAQMDENN
+155 MTQMDENN
-163 WNCVMPEPETH
+163 WNCAMTEPDTH

-190 LQESFQAQKHFAAN
+190 LQDSFQAQKHFAAN

-230 AEEYEETLRLCL
+230 AEEYEETLQLCL
-242 DTTEQLSQMVEE
+242 ETTEQLSQMVEE
-254 LLTISNPA
+254 LLVISNPK

-268 ISLKKMTGEIFQKYT
+268 ISLKKMTEEIFQKYAA
-283 GQIQE
+283 QIQE

-296 MQQDTWYT
+296 IQQDTWYT

-335 IKENQLHLEVADTGI
+335 IKENQLHLEVADAGI
-350 GISSEHLPHIFTC
+350 GISPEHLPHIFTC

-390 KMRGEITVESEE
+390 KMRGEITVESQE
-402 GKGTCFHVVLPA
+402 GKGTCFHVTLPA

>member
-7 TVIQTIRKRKGISL
+7 TVIQNIGKNKGISL
-21 RLRVTLL
+21 RLRITLL
-28 VSLMLLVLNG
+28 VSLLLLVLNG
-38 LLVGYSIY
+38 VLVGYSVY
-46 TSGQH
+46 SGGQY
-51 FTRAKE
+51 FTQATMALKVEMSAIKPSAE
-57 GLVAEMRVFPID
+57 GTEAQTIQRWQ
-69 LAEVPSQVSAETIK
+69 EVPLEMQ
-83 PGEVMEAEVTEF
+83 
-95 GEVKEFQKGEAI
+95 
-107 AVSVL
+107 AVSTEPAAVAISTL
-112 QAASTGFRKEILIFF
+112 QEANTGFRQEILLA
-127 FLIDVLGISLTYF
+127 FLFVDIVGILLTYF

-146 RPLTKLSAK
+146 QPLTKLSAK
-155 MAQMDENN
+155 KTQMDENN
-163 WNCVMPEPETH
+163 WNCAMTEPDTH

-182 SFRHLMER
+182 SFCHLMER

-230 AEEYEETLRLCL
+230 AEEYEETLQLCL
-242 DTTEQLSQMVEE
+242 ETTEQLSQMVEE
-254 LLTISNPA
+254 LLVISNPK

-268 ISLKKMTGEIFQKYT
+268 ISLKKMTEEIFQKYAA
-283 GQIQE
+283 QIQE
-288 KDLVVWQQ
+288 KDLVVWKQI
-296 MQQDTWYT
+296 QQDTWYT

-320 VKYNRQGGSIRLTAE
+320 VKYNQQGGSIRLTAE

-350 GISSEHLPHIFTC
+350 GISPEHLPHIFTC

-390 KMRGEITVESEE
+390 KMQGEITVESQE
-402 GKGTCFHVVLPA
+402 GKGTCFHVTLPA

>member
-7 TVIQTIRKRKGISL
+7 TVMQNIRKNKGISL
-21 RLRVTLL
+21 RLRITLL
-28 VSLMLLVLNG
+28 VSLLLLLLNG
-38 LLVGYSIY
+38 VLVGYSVH
-46 TSGQH
+46 SGGQY
-51 FTRAKE
+51 FTQATMALKVEMSAIKPSAE
-57 GLVAEMRVFPID
+57 GTEAQTIQRWQ
-69 LAEVPSQVSAETIK
+69 EVPLEMQ
-83 PGEVMEAEVTEF
+83 
-95 GEVKEFQKGEAI
+95 
-107 AVSVL
+107 AVSTEPAAVAISTL
-112 QAASTGFRKEILIFF
+112 QEANSGFRQEILLA
-127 FLIDVLGISLTYF
+127 FLFVDVVGILLTYF

-163 WNCVMPEPETH
+163 WNCAMTEPDTH

-190 LQESFQAQKHFAAN
+190 LQDSFQAQKHFAAN
-204 AAHELKTPLAVMKSA
+204 AAHELKTPMAVMKSA

-230 AEEYEETLRLCL
+230 AEEYEETLELCL
-242 DTTEQLSQMVEE
+242 ETTEQLSQMVEE
-254 LLTISNPA
+254 LLVISNPK

-268 ISLKKMTGEIFQKYT
+268 ISLKKMTEEIFQKYA

-304 HPVLMRF
+304 HLVLMRF

-350 GISSEHLPHIFTC
+350 GISPEHLPHIFTC

-390 KMRGEITVESEE
+390 KMQGEITVVSEE
-402 GKGTCFHVVLPA
+402 GKGTCFHVTLPA

>member
-1 MNGEKD
+1 MQN
-7 TVIQTIRKRKGISL
+7 IRKNKGISL
-21 RLRVTLL
+21 RLRITLL
-28 VSLMLLVLNG
+28 VSLLLLLLNG
-38 LLVGYSIY
+38 VLVGYSVH
-46 TSGQH
+46 SGGQY
-51 FTRAKE
+51 FTQATMALKVEMSAIKPSAE
-57 GLVAEMRVFPID
+57 GTEAQTIQRWQ
-69 LAEVPSQVSAETIK
+69 EVPLEMQ
-83 PGEVMEAEVTEF
+83 
-95 GEVKEFQKGEAI
+95 
-107 AVSVL
+107 AVSTEPAAVAISTL
-112 QAASTGFRKEILIFF
+112 QEANSGFRQEILLA
-127 FLIDVLGISLTYF
+127 FLFVDVVGILLTYF

-163 WNCVMPEPETH
+163 WNCAMTEPDTH

-190 LQESFQAQKHFAAN
+190 LQDSFQVKKHFAAN

-230 AEEYEETLRLCL
+230 AEEYEETLELCL
-242 DTTEQLSQMVEE
+242 ETTEQLSQMVEK
-254 LLTISNPA
+254 LLVISNPK

-268 ISLKKMTGEIFQKYT
+268 ISLKKMIEEIFQKYA

-296 MQQDTWYT
+296 VQQDTWYT

-350 GISSEHLPHIFTC
+350 GISPEHLPHIFTC

-378 GLGLSIVKTAVE
+378 GLGLSVVKTAVE
-390 KMRGEITVESEE
+390 KMQGEITVVSEE
-402 GKGTCFHVVLPA
+402 GKGTCFHVTLPA

>member
-7 TVIQTIRKRKGISL
+7 TVIQNIRKNKGISL
-21 RLRVTLL
+21 RLRITLL
-28 VSLMLLVLNG
+28 VSLLLLLLNG
-38 LLVGYSIY
+38 VLVGYSVY
-46 TSGQH
+46 SGGQY
-51 FTRAKE
+51 FTQATAALKVEMSAIKPSAE
-57 GLVAEMRVFPID
+57 GTEAQTIQRWQ
-69 LAEVPSQVSAETIK
+69 EVPLEMQ
-83 PGEVMEAEVTEF
+83 
-95 GEVKEFQKGEAI
+95 
-107 AVSVL
+107 AVSTEPAAVAISTL
-112 QAASTGFRKEILIFF
+112 QEANTGFRQEILLA
-127 FLIDVLGISLTYF
+127 FLLVDIVGILLTYF

-146 RPLTKLSAK
+146 QPLTKLSAK
-155 MAQMDENN
+155 MTQIDENN
-163 WNCVMPEPETH
+163 WNCVMTEQDTH

-190 LQESFQAQKHFAAN
+190 LQDSFQAQKHFAAN

-230 AEEYEETLRLCL
+230 VEEYEETLQLCL

-254 LLTISNPA
+254 LLVISNPK

-268 ISLKKMTGEIFQKYT
+268 ISLKKMTEEIFQKYAA
-283 GQIQE
+283 QIQE

-296 MQQDTWYT
+296 IQQDTWYT

-335 IKENQLHLEVADTGI
+335 VKENQLHLEVADTGI
-350 GISSEHLPHIFTC
+350 GISPEHLPHIFTC

-390 KMRGEITVESEE
+390 KMQGEITVESEE
-402 GKGTCFHVVLPA
+402 GKGTCFRVTLPA

>member
-7 TVIQTIRKRKGISL
+7 TVIQNIRKNKGISL
-21 RLRVTLL
+21 RLRITLL
-28 VSLMLLVLNG
+28 VSLLLLVLNG
-38 LLVGYSIY
+38 VLVGYSVY
-46 TSGQH
+46 SGGQY
-51 FTRAKE
+51 FTQATMALKVEMSAIKPSAE
-57 GLVAEMRVFPID
+57 GTEAQTIQRWQ
-69 LAEVPSQVSAETIK
+69 EVPLEMQ
-83 PGEVMEAEVTEF
+83 
-95 GEVKEFQKGEAI
+95 
-107 AVSVL
+107 AVSTEPAVAAISTL
-112 QAASTGFRKEILIFF
+112 QEANTGFRQEILLA
-127 FLIDVLGISLTYF
+127 FLFVDIVGILLTYF

-146 RPLTKLSAK
+146 QPLTKLSTK
-155 MAQMDENN
+155 MTQMDENN
-163 WNCVMPEPETH
+163 WNCAMTEPDTH

-190 LQESFQAQKHFAAN
+190 LQDSFQAQKHFAAN

-230 AEEYEETLRLCL
+230 AEEYEETLQLCL
-242 DTTEQLSQMVEE
+242 ETTEQLSQMVEE
-254 LLTISNPA
+254 LLVISNPK

-268 ISLKKMTGEIFQKYT
+268 ISLKKMTEEIFQKYAA
-283 GQIQE
+283 QIQE

-296 MQQDTWYT
+296 IQQDTWYT

-320 VKYNRQGGSIRLTAE
+320 VKYNQQGGSIRLTAE

-350 GISSEHLPHIFTC
+350 GISPEHLPHIFTC

-390 KMRGEITVESEE
+390 KMQGEITVESQE
-402 GKGTCFHVVLPA
+402 GKGTCFHVTLPA

>member
-7 TVIQTIRKRKGISL
+7 TVMQNIRKNKGISL
-21 RLRVTLL
+21 RLRITLL
-28 VSLMLLVLNG
+28 VSLLLLLLNG
-38 LLVGYSIY
+38 VLVGYSVHS
-46 TSGQH
+46 SGQY
-51 FTRAKE
+51 FTQATMALKVEMSAIKPSAE
-57 GLVAEMRVFPID
+57 GTEAQTIQRWQ
-69 LAEVPSQVSAETIK
+69 EVPLEMQ
-83 PGEVMEAEVTEF
+83 
-95 GEVKEFQKGEAI
+95 
-107 AVSVL
+107 AVSTEPAAVAISTL
-112 QAASTGFRKEILIFF
+112 QEANSGFRQEILLA
-127 FLIDVLGISLTYF
+127 FLFVDVVGILLTYF

-163 WNCVMPEPETH
+163 WNCAMTEPDTH

-190 LQESFQAQKHFAAN
+190 LQDSFQAQKHFAAN
-204 AAHELKTPLAVMKSA
+204 AAHELKTPMAVMKSA

-230 AEEYEETLRLCL
+230 AEEYEETLELCL
-242 DTTEQLSQMVEE
+242 ETTEQLSQMVEK
-254 LLTISNPA
+254 LLVISNPK

-268 ISLKKMTGEIFQKYT
+268 ISLKKMIEEIFQKYA

-296 MQQDTWYT
+296 VQQDTWYT

-335 IKENQLHLEVADTGI
+335 IKENQLHWKWRIPASAFRRNICL
-350 GISSEHLPHIFTC
+350 ISSPAFIGQTLLEIRKLPGMVWVC
-363 FYRADPSRNKEIAGN
+363 P
-378 GLGLSIVKTAVE
+378 L
-390 KMRGEITVESEE
+390 
-402 GKGTCFHVVLPA
+402 